1 MLKKTTVSW
10 LLAMFSATFAPAG
23 TGKLPTWPLTWI
35 MRPAAARLAE
45 AEAEAEAE
53 DPLRLGAAGLVVA
66 VLAVVIPA
74 VHAASDRLAAQAA
87 RATAAGRY
95 LFMGFLRRCLSHSR
109 CRARRHSAKPRRAPC
124 QAYREFVAGLQHRA
138 RSWHGHTPLPGRG
151 GPDGA
156 CRDEAAASP
165 ARSASLV

>member
-23 TGKLPTWPLTWI
+23 TGKLPTSPLTWI
-35 MRPAAARLAE
+35 MRPAAARL
-45 AEAEAEAE
+45 AEAEAE

-109 CRARRHSAKPRRAPC
+109 RRARRHSAKPRRAPC
-124 QAYREFVAGLQHRA
+124 QAYREFVAGRQHRA
-138 RSWHGHTPLPGRG
+138 RSWHPHPAPRPRRSRRGMPRRGCGQPGSFG
-151 GPDGA
+151 
-156 CRDEAAASP
+156 
-165 ARSASLV
+165 